1 MHSIAMEYKTE
12 ENILNLIE
20 GFKSRTLPAA
30 HWTHEAHLITGLWFN
45 YNYSELEAI
54 CFLRSGIISYNIGSG
69 GENTSEKGYHETLTL
84 FWCRILNSFVKKNKS
99 LTLVELAINSSRVNG
114 HRKNYHL
121 STIAGKSYF
130 PFKLGQF
137 GWHRISEICRCSAM
151 KIDEGNSCKGLNQLC
166 CSKFF
171 NTA

>member
-12 ENILNLIE
+12 EDILNLID
-20 GFKSRTLPAA
+20 GFKSRTLRAA

-54 CFLRSGIISYNIGSG
+54 CFLRSGIISYNVGSG

-99 LTLVELAINSSRVNG
+99 LTLVELCDKFLQSEWSSKELPHKYYTREVLFSLQARAIWVAPNLRN
-114 HRKNYHL
+114 L
-121 STIAGKSYF
+121 
-130 PFKLGQF
+130 
-137 GWHRISEICRCSAM
+137 
-151 KIDEGNSCKGLNQLC
+151 
-166 CSKFF
+166 
-171 NTA
+171 